1 MGVPRVSVYFVN
13 VQMVLMEANDPN
25 VLQDVKLLHDKL
37 FVSGK
42 MLNARN
48 RVSIITAQARK
59 C

>member
-13 VQMVLMEANDPN
+13 VQMVLMEANYPN